1 VHLGAQRRLLTASA
15 AEARRHAGRA
25 CRAVVV
31 LATTAFA
38 EGTMRGRLLLLLLP
52 LSALLAACAAHG
64 PRPED
69 ARWFR
74 PPYEDCMSLDCGDYG
89 Y

>member
-1 VHLGAQRRLLTASA
+1 
-15 AEARRHAGRA
+15 
-25 CRAVVV
+25 
-31 LATTAFA
+31 
-38 EGTMRGRLLLLLLP
+38 MRGRLLLLLLP